1 MPPTPSVA
9 EERQRRGRRGGDQH
23 PVNEVN
29 LLLPSMPQR
38 SVAEARPGE
47 SEATVE
53 LSRRLVEPKAM
64 KEPLPER
71 AKHGEATVE

>member
-1 MPPTPSVA
+1 M
-9 EERQRRGRRGGDQH
+9 
-23 PVNEVN
+23 NEVN